1 MILKEKIKKEA
12 EGYGKL
18 AQAFIEGASFALENQ
33 WISVKDELP
42 PTSDE
47 LIKSKCHPQIARHIL
62 VLTDEGF
69 VVLVKPAQWKLVRNY
84 VTHWTLIPEL
94 PKE

>member
-1 MILKEKIKKEA
+1 MALDEKIQKKSE
-12 EGYGKL
+12 EYGQL
-18 AQAFIEGASFALENQ
+18 SPVFLEGAKFALKNQ
-33 WISVKDELP
+33 WISVKDKLP

-47 LIKSKCHPQIARHIL
+47 LIKIKCHPQIARYIL

-69 VVLVKPAQWKLVRNY
+69 VVLVKTDQWKLVRNY
-84 VTHWTLIPEL
+84 VTHWALIPEI

>member
-1 MILKEKIKKEA
+1 MALDEKIQKKA
-12 EGYGKL
+12 EGFGKL
-18 AQAFIEGASFALENQ
+18 APAFIEGAKFALKNQ
-33 WISVKDELP
+33 WISVKDKLP

-47 LIKSKCHPQIARHIL
+47 LIKIKCHPQIARYIL

-69 VVLVKPAQWKLVRNY
+69 VVLVKTDQWKLVRNY
-84 VTHWTLIPEL
+84 VTHWALIPEI

>member
-1 MILKEKIKKEA
+1 MALDEKIQKKA
-12 EGYGKL
+12 EECGKF
-18 AQAFIEGASFALENQ
+18 APVFIEGAKFALENQ
-33 WISVKDELP
+33 WISIKDKLP

-47 LIKSKCHPQIARHIL
+47 LIKIKCHPQIARYIL

-69 VVLVKPAQWKLVRNY
+69 VVLVKTDQWKLVRNY
-84 VTHWTLIPEL
+84 ITHWALIPEI

>member
-1 MILKEKIKKEA
+1 MTLQEKIQNKA
-12 EGYGKL
+12 EGFGKL
-18 AQAFIEGASFALENQ
+18 SPVFLEGAKFALENQ

-69 VVLVKPAQWKLVRNY
+69 VVFVKTAQWKLVRNY
-84 VTHWTLIPEL
+84 ITHWMLIPEL

>member
-1 MILKEKIKKEA
+1 MILQEKICKKA
-12 EGYGKL
+12 EGFGKL
-18 AQAFIEGASFALENQ
+18 APAFIEGAKFALENQ

-84 VTHWTLIPEL
+84 VTHWMPIPEL